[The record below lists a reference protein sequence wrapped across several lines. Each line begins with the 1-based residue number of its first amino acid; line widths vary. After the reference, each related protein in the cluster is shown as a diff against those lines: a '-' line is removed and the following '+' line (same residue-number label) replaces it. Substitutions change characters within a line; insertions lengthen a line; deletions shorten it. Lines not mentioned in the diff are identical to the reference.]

1 MAIRKRSFTCTNNM
15 DYSTFSKGD
24 VRMTAYRIHGDNIV
38 ECERIASLII
48 QTLQPEQIGSYL
60 ISPSTVTIE
69 FKTTFDD
76 ILVHWRLELLPGFNK
91 NTKRR
96 WEENIFDALREAGSY
111 FDETPDAIITEID
124 EEGREK
130 ILLGIEFCSALQAG
144 NQAWQRSARAF
155 STGRTG
161 CPYLYIVD
169 FVKYELD
176 NSTRERKNLRFP
188 NAAVPYSYVNYSKTT
203 GNFVA
208 QLYTKSEEFDKTR
221 DPAIADFDESDFGGD
236 VLGVYIVKLML
247 GMNTARE
254 EETILRKNMN
264 VVQFLANRFDAG
276 SNFTPQEWQEV
287 YALTTEDIVDYAVEK
302 DRFGFHKTIAA
313 KSHHGA
319 SEEVIKLVDWLGVG
333 LASRDLP
340 FGIIPAD
347 DRKTFADRLYEL
359 YPDADL
365 STIKAIGKTDKH
377 LIVAIFKG
385 FKPRGDDNRPDRGLL
400 PLAAM
405 LSSSDVEMMSY
416 IYGPMI
422 EANLKLLDTDSMRLA
437 ERNGLWRSILSLSNY
452 VVLDVPVLARKK
464 YDAERVYNT
473 NRLKAYYYKLGLGKN
488 MSDRPAF
495 SSIPVNYGEDDVDTG
510 IHYLFTHILGE
521 HCFEGMCNPPGGDWS
536 GFSVIDG
543 HFENRWLSLPR
554 VSDVVN
560 GKRPDHIL
568 ELFGVFD
575 RPLLLSIESKERS
588 ADLETDVGNR
598 LVAYIRKLMEY
609 TPSAKRRIQPTTEE
623 WQWGDRR
630 IDFNSFETIS
640 AAAYLRDYAEPAKTV
655 FQKNCEILIVMEPI
669 MRRDK
674 IGWDVEII
682 PSTDRGRVVKN
693 FIIEKHRNTGDRQY
707 TIR

>member
-1 MAIRKRSFTCTNNM
+1 MN
-15 DYSTFSKGD
+15 TF
-24 VRMTAYRIHGDNIV
+24 RIHGDNIV
-38 ECERIASLII
+38 ECERIANII
-48 QTLQPEQIGSYL
+48 INTLHPEEAGSYL

-69 FKTTFDD
+69 LKTTFANT
-76 ILVHWRLELLPGFNK
+76 LVHWKLELLPGFNK

-96 WEENIFDALREAGSY
+96 WEENIFDALKEAGSF
-111 FDETPDAIITEID
+111 FDETPDAIISETDDTGKEQ
-124 EEGREK
+124 

-176 NSTRERKNLRFP
+176 NATRKRKNLRFP

-208 QLYTKSEEFDKTR
+208 QLYTKSEEFDKAR
-221 DPAIADFDESDFGGD
+221 DADIADFDESDFGSD
-236 VLGVYIVKLML
+236 VLGLYIVKLML
-247 GMNTARE
+247 GMNTSHE
-254 EETILRKNMN
+254 EEIILEKNMN
-264 VVQFLANRFDAG
+264 VVQFLANHFDSG
-276 SNFTPQEWQEV
+276 TNFTPDEWQEV
-287 YALTTEDIVDYAVEK
+287 YSLKNEDIVDYAVDK

-319 SEEVIKLVDWLGVG
+319 SPEVIKLVDRLAVG

-340 FGIIPAD
+340 FGIIPAG
-347 DRKTFADRLYEL
+347 DRKTFAERLNKL
-359 YPDADL
+359 YPNADPA
-365 STIKAIGKTDKH
+365 TINNIAQSDKH
-377 LIVAIFKG
+377 LIIAIFKG

-405 LSSSDVEMMSY
+405 LSSTDVEILTY

-422 EANLKLLDTDSMRLA
+422 ENNLNLLDKDPIKLA
-437 ERNGLWRSILSLSNY
+437 ERNGLWRSILALSNY

-464 YDAERVYNT
+464 YDAERIYDT
-473 NRLKAYYYKLGLGKN
+473 TRIKEYFTSIGIDESL
-488 MSDRPAF
+488 SDKPAF
-495 SSIPVNYGEDDVDTG
+495 SSVPVNFGEDDVDTG
-510 IHYLFTHILGE
+510 IHYLFTHILGRY
-521 HCFEGMCNPPGGDWS
+521 CFEGMCNPPGGDWS

-543 HFENRWLSLPR
+543 DCENRWLSLPR

-588 ADLETDVGNR
+588 VDLEPDVGTK
-598 LVAYIRKLMEY
+598 LVTYIRKLMEY
-609 TPSAKRRIQPTTEE
+609 VPSAQRQISPSAGE
-623 WQWGDRR
+623 WCWGDHKIR
-630 IDFNSFETIS
+630 FNDFETIS
-640 AAAYLRDYAEPAKTV
+640 AAAYLRDYAEPASTV
-655 FQKNCEILIVMEPI
+655 FKKNCEILFVMDPI
-669 MRRDK
+669 MSKNR
-674 IGWDVEII
+674 IGWEIEII
-682 PSTDRGRVVKN
+682 PSTKRGSVVKS
-693 FIIEKHRNTGDRQY
+693 FIIDKYKASGDNQFV
-707 TIR
+707 IR

>member
-1 MAIRKRSFTCTNNM
+1 MN
-15 DYSTFSKGD
+15 TF
-24 VRMTAYRIHGDNIV
+24 RIHGDNIV
-38 ECERIASLII
+38 ECERIANII
-48 QTLQPEQIGSYL
+48 INTLHPEEAGSYL

-69 FKTTFDD
+69 LKTTFANT
-76 ILVHWRLELLPGFNK
+76 LVHWKLELLPGFNK

-96 WEENIFDALREAGSY
+96 WEENIFDALKEAGSF
-111 FDETPDAIITEID
+111 FDETPDAIISETDDTGKEQ
-124 EEGREK
+124 

-176 NSTRERKNLRFP
+176 NATRKRKNLRFP

-208 QLYTKSEEFDKTR
+208 QLYTKSEEFDKAR
-221 DPAIADFDESDFGGD
+221 DAAIADFDESDFGSD
-236 VLGVYIVKLML
+236 VLGLYIVKLML
-247 GMNTARE
+247 GMNTSHE
-254 EETILRKNMN
+254 EEIILEKNMN
-264 VVQFLANRFDAG
+264 VVQFLANHFDSG
-276 SNFTPQEWQEV
+276 TNFTPDEWQEV
-287 YALTTEDIVDYAVEK
+287 YSLKNEDIVDYAVDK

-319 SEEVIKLVDWLGVG
+319 SPEVIKLVDRLAVG

-340 FGIIPAD
+340 FGIIPAG
-347 DRKTFADRLYEL
+347 DRKTFAERLNKL
-359 YPDADL
+359 YPNADPA
-365 STIKAIGKTDKH
+365 TINNIAQSDKH
-377 LIVAIFKG
+377 LIIAIFKG

-405 LSSSDVEMMSY
+405 LSSTDVEILTY

-422 EANLKLLDTDSMRLA
+422 ENNLNLLDKDPIKLA
-437 ERNGLWRSILSLSNY
+437 ERNGLWRSILALSNY

-464 YDAERVYNT
+464 YDAERIYDT
-473 NRLKAYYYKLGLGKN
+473 TRIKEHFTSIGIDESL
-488 MSDRPAF
+488 SDKPAF
-495 SSIPVNYGEDDVDTG
+495 SSVPVNFGEDDVDTG
-510 IHYLFTHILGE
+510 IHYLFTHILGR

-543 HFENRWLSLPR
+543 DCENRWLSLPR

-588 ADLETDVGNR
+588 VDLEPDVGTK
-598 LVAYIRKLMEY
+598 LVTYIRKLMEY
-609 TPSAKRRIQPTTEE
+609 VPSAQRQISPSAGE
-623 WQWGDRR
+623 WCWGDHKIR
-630 IDFNSFETIS
+630 FNDFETIS
-640 AAAYLRDYAEPAKTV
+640 AAAYLRDYAEPASTV
-655 FQKNCEILIVMEPI
+655 FKKNCEILFVMDPI
-669 MRRDK
+669 MSKNR
-674 IGWDVEII
+674 IGWEIEII
-682 PSTDRGRVVKN
+682 PSTKRGSVVKS
-693 FIIEKHRNTGDRQY
+693 FIIDKYKASGDNQFV
-707 TIR
+707 IR